1 MLQANRAGD
10 KFALAELRADAG
22 IGTALTIKK
31 WGPLNMEKPLTL
43 RFDMPLLL
51 TRTPDV
57 SPDYLQFRW
66 LVGVERS
73 F

>member
-1 MLQANRAGD
+1 
-10 KFALAELRADAG
+10 
-22 IGTALTIKK
+22 
-31 WGPLNMEKPLTL
+31 MEKPLTI

-57 SPDYLQFRW
+57 SPDYVQFRW
-66 LVGVERS
+66 LLGVGRA